1 MPAGRRFAFIPLLCA
16 GCALLPAAAWAFTS
30 DAWPLPEPVV
40 LHGPAQQVDHGFGPV
55 AMDDT
60 TGVPSDPSIDADL
73 AMDTTSVLDATN
85 QFPQEHHRKR
95 WEDLKPG
102 HDFVFGMKT
111 LGSDAWAVAKGPT
124 TMDRSDFLWTIGV
137 FGVAG
142 ALYYY
147 DLDVLNGMHRS
158 WDAPIYGPIVKFGSK
173 YEKLGYIGA
182 LAPYY
187 AGGFAL
193 TYMLRL
199 DPFPQM
205 FAEAAESNLITGV
218 VRNVLEMTLRR
229 QRPREGYDPRAW
241 FVKGGDSFPSGH
253 ASVVF
258 ELATIAS
265 QHTRSNWLRVVYYAV
280 AGSVSVARAQDDAHW
295 PSDVFMGAVIGT
307 VVSRAIVRR
316 H

>member
-1 MPAGRRFAFIPLLCA
+1 
-16 GCALLPAAAWAFTS
+16 
-30 DAWPLPEPVV
+30 
-40 LHGPAQQVDHGFGPV
+40 
-55 AMDDT
+55 
-60 TGVPSDPSIDADL
+60 
-73 AMDTTSVLDATN
+73 
-85 QFPQEHHRKR
+85 
-95 WEDLKPG
+95 
-102 HDFVFGMKT
+102 VFGLKT
-111 LGSDAWAVAKGPT
+111 LGGDAWAVATGPT
-124 TMDRSDFLWTIGV
+124 HMDRSDFLWTIGV

-142 ALYYY
+142 TLYHY
-147 DLDVLNGMHRS
+147 DLEILNGMHRS
-158 WDAPIYGPIVKFGSK
+158 WDAPVYGPIVKFGSQL
-173 YEKLGYIGA
+173 EKLGYIGA

-187 AGGFAL
+187 AGGFAV
-193 TYMLRL
+193 TYVLRL

-218 VRNVLEMTLRR
+218 VRNALEMTLRR

-265 QHTRSNWLRVVYYAV
+265 QHTRSNTLRVLYYAV
-280 AGSVSVARAQDDAHW
+280 AGSISVARAQDDAHW
-295 PSDVFMGAVIGT
+295 PSDVFVGAVIGT